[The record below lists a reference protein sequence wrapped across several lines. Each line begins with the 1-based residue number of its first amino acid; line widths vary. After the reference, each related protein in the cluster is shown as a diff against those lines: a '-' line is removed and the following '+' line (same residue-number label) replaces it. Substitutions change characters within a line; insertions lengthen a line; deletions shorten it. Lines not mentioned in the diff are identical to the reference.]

1 VPRLRDGGRVFLMED
16 QGERLTE
23 RLMVQLTPRD
33 LRALQ
38 AIADDMERP
47 LAWVARRGIRLY
59 ISQILEAE
67 ATLARGDHIIEE
79 MRREARE
86 RRAAEE
92 QGDN

>member
-1 VPRLRDGGRVFLMED
+1 MTD
-16 QGERLTE
+16 QEERLTE
-23 RLMVQLTPRD
+23 RLMVQLSPRD

-67 ATLARGDHIIEE
+67 ATLARGDYIIDE
-79 MRREARE
+79 MRREARD
-86 RRAAEE
+86 RREAEE
-92 QGDN
+92 REDGG

>member
-1 VPRLRDGGRVFLMED
+1 MSD
-16 QGERLTE
+16 QEERLTE
-23 RLMVQLTPRD
+23 RLMVQLSPRD

-67 ATLARGDHIIEE
+67 ATLAAGDQIVEE
-79 MRREARE
+79 MQREARE
-86 RRAAEE
+86 RRKVEE
-92 QGDN
+92 QERGR

>member
-1 VPRLRDGGRVFLMED
+1 MAD
-16 QGERLTE
+16 QEERLTE
-23 RLMVQLTPRD
+23 RLMVQLSQRD

-38 AIADDMERP
+38 AIAEDMERP

-79 MRREARE
+79 MRHEASRAQRAGRGKG
-86 RRAAEE
+86 RRVIR
-92 QGDN
+92 

>member
-1 VPRLRDGGRVFLMED
+1 MAE
-16 QGERLTE
+16 QEERLTE
-23 RLMVQLTPRD
+23 RLMVQLSPRD

-67 ATLARGDHIIEE
+67 ATLAHGDSIVEE
-79 MRREARE
+79 MRREVRE
-86 RRAAEE
+86 RRDAEE
-92 QGDN
+92 REGGS